1 MMPIDLLTTA
11 TGSLLPFDPAAS
23 KAPVANDA
31 KPEGRPQ
38 PRPNPSQ
45 SDALDIN
52 GRSLPRRP
60 EQVFAAVAQL
70 AERVEAA
77 GPAELRALHAQL
89 KSTALQPE
97 SPASFAPALARVV
110 EGETGAPRPAPQA
123 AWMQEMTRL
132 AESLEAST
140 HPAPA
145 QDAVKVLIRQAVRM
159 LQEHA
164 ATTETQRQP
173 VPAKFTTTTNAAPEN
188 TDGLDMAS
196 QTYTLPRAP
205 LAPSSGTFQPAV
217 GLPAETPNT
226 AGRPEAK
233 PQQPVP
239 GTDAGVEQLPATFPR
254 PVIAGTQVP
263 EQGAALAASA
273 DPSKTLQAGAGGE
286 TATPAPMAERSS
298 KTEAPGSPQLA
309 VESGVAPFQGDQ
321 PGRSSG
327 SAPETRAT
335 DHREIAS
342 QPAQRMAAEPLSA
355 TPRTEV
361 AGRTNTAEATGAL
374 PGLPGAAAST
384 VRALEG
390 QATEPGMRLTQT
402 AQWTGLI
409 PLDIGGKLTPAWLT
423 MEWTPPEQARDES
436 GSGKVEK
443 AAARPVSVALDLASE
458 ELGRISIRMS
468 WFQGELAGALL
479 AERPEILELAGREL
493 GSLES
498 RLGRLDQGQV
508 SFRVGPLAESA

>member
-23 KAPVANDA
+23 KAPVTNDA
-31 KPEGRPQ
+31 KPESRPQ
-38 PRPNPSQ
+38 ARPNPAQ
-45 SDALDIN
+45 ADALDIN

-173 VPAKFTTTTNAAPEN
+173 VPARPTTTTNAAPEN
-188 TDGLDMAS
+188 ADGLDTAS
-196 QTYTLPRAP
+196 QTYTQPRVP
-205 LAPSSGTFQPAV
+205 LAPNSGTFQPAV
-217 GLPAETPNT
+217 DLPVEIPNT
-226 AGRPEAK
+226 TRPPEAK
-233 PQQPVP
+233 PQQAVP
-239 GTDAGVEQLPATFPR
+239 GTDAGAEQMPATFPR
-254 PVIAGTQVP
+254 PVATGTRVP

-273 DPSKTLQAGAGGE
+273 GQSKVLQAGGDSE
-286 TATPAPMAERSS
+286 TAAPAPLAERSG
-298 KTEAPGSPQLA
+298 KTEASGSPRLA
-309 VESGVAPFQGDQ
+309 VEPNAAPFQGDQ
-321 PGRSSG
+321 TGRSSW
-327 SAPETRAT
+327 SAPEAGGA
-335 DHREIAS
+335 DQREIAS
-342 QPAQRMAAEPLSA
+342 QPAQRMAAEPLGA
-355 TPRTEV
+355 APRTEV
-361 AGRTNTAEATGAL
+361 AGRANTTEATGGL

-390 QATEPGMRLTQT
+390 QATEPGMRLAQT

-423 MEWTPPEQARDES
+423 MEWTPPEQARDEN

-479 AERPEILELAGREL
+479 AERPEVLELAGREL
-493 GSLES
+493 GGLES
-498 RLGRLDQGQV
+498 RLGRLEQGQV